1 MTNAEHTDPADRAGL
16 RAEADA
22 VLTRLVSDD
31 TGTARLREDQ
41 WRAIEAL
48 VADKRRALVVQRTGW
63 GKSAVYFVAT
73 SLLRRRGSGP
83 TVIVSPLLAL
93 MRNQVEAA
101 ARAGIRARTINSS
114 NPEEWETVQQEITS
128 GEVDVLLVSPE
139 RLNNPDFRDQVLPRL
154 AAATGLLVVD
164 EAHCI
169 SDWGHDFRPDYRR
182 LRTMLAELPA
192 RVPVLATTATAN
204 ARVTADVADQL
215 GTGAGSD
222 ALVLRGPLDR
232 ESLSLGVLSLPDA
245 ATRLAWL
252 ADHLGELPGSG
263 IIYTLT
269 VAAAEEV
276 TAHLRQC
283 GHTVASYTGRTE
295 NADRQQAEE
304 DLLANRVKALV
315 ATSALGMGFDKPDL
329 GFVIHLGSPSS
340 PIAYYQQVGRAG
352 RGVDHAEVL
361 LLPGRE
367 DEAIWQYFAS
377 VAFPPEELVRRTLD
391 VLAHADRPLSLP
403 ALEPLVELRRT
414 RLETMLKVLD
424 VDGAVHRVKGGWT
437 STGTPWVYDS
447 ERYARVARQREAEQQ
462 AMREYARSTGCRM
475 EFLRRQL
482 DDPEAVPCGRC
493 DNCAGSRFS
502 GKVSDSALDAARGE
516 LSRPGVEVEPR
527 KMWPTGLAAV
537 GVGLKGRIPEGEQA
551 FAGRALGRLSDIG
564 WGNRLRPMLGPQS
577 PDAPVPDDVAGA
589 VVTVLTDW
597 ARGPG
602 GWASGA
608 PGAPARP
615 VGVVTVASRARP
627 RLVESLGAGIAE
639 VGRMPLLGSVE
650 YTPEAEG
657 LRASRTNSAQRVR
670 ALHEA
675 FSVPAELAAALAA
688 AEGPVLLVD
697 DLSDSGW
704 TLAVAARLL
713 RRSGAKGVFPLVLAV
728 QG

>member
-1 MTNAEHTDPADRAGL
+1 MTNADRADL
-16 RAEADA
+16 RASADS
-22 VLTRLVSDD
+22 VLARLVSDP
-31 TGTARLREDQ
+31 TGAARLREDQ

-73 SLLRRRGSGP
+73 SLLRERGSGP

-101 ARAGIRARTINSS
+101 ARAGISARTINSS
-114 NPEEWETVQQEITS
+114 NTDEWDTVQAEVAA

-139 RLNNPDFRDQVLPRL
+139 RLNNPDFRDQVLPKL

-192 RVPVLATTATAN
+192 GVPVLATTATAN
-204 ARVTADVADQL
+204 ARVTADVAEQL
-215 GTGAGSD
+215 GTGAGTD
-222 ALVLRGPLDR
+222 ALVLRGALDR
-232 ESLSLGVLSLPDA
+232 ESLSLSVLQLPDA
-245 ATRLAWL
+245 ANRLAWL

-276 TAHLRQC
+276 TAYLRQC

-329 GFVIHLGSPSS
+329 GFVVHMGSPSS

-352 RGVDHAEVL
+352 RGVEHAEVL

-391 VLAHADRPLSLP
+391 VLAQAGRPLSLP

-424 VDGAVHRVKGGWT
+424 VDGAVRRVKGGWT
-437 STGTPWVYDS
+437 TTGQPWSYDA
-447 ERYARVARQREAEQQ
+447 ERYAWVARQRESEQQ
-462 AMREYARSTGCRM
+462 AMRDYATSTACRM
-475 EFLRRQL
+475 DFLRRQL
-482 DDPEAVPCGRC
+482 DDEEAAPCGRC
-493 DNCAGSRFS
+493 DNCSGARFS
-502 GKVSDSALDAARGE
+502 DKVSAAALDAARGE
-516 LSRPGVEVEPR
+516 LGRPGVDVEPR

-537 GVGLKGRIPEGEQA
+537 GVGLKGRIPEGEQS
-551 FAGRALGRLSDIG
+551 FPGRALGRLSDIG
-564 WGNRLRPMLGPQS
+564 WGNRLRPMLAAQA
-577 PDAPVPDDVAGA
+577 PDGPVPDEVVKA
-589 VVTVLTDW
+589 VVTVLADW
-597 ARGPG
+597 AKGPG

-608 PGAPARP
+608 ADAPPRP
-615 VGVVTVASRARP
+615 VGVVTIASRSKP
-627 RLVESLGAGIAE
+627 QLVGSLGNRIAE

-650 YTPEAEG
+650 YVPEALEA
-657 LRASRTNSAQRVR
+657 RISRTNSAQRVR

-675 FSVPAELAAALAA
+675 FTVPPQLAEALA
-688 AEGPVLLVD
+688 ETDGPLLLVD

-704 TLAVAARLL
+704 TLAVAVRLL
-713 RRSGAKGVFPLVLAV
+713 RRAGARGVFPLVLAI
-728 QG
+728 QT